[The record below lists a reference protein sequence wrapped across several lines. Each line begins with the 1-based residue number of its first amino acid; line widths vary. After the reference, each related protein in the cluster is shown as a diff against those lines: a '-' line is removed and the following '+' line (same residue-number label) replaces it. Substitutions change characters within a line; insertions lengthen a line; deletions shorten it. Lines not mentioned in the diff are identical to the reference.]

1 MNLLK
6 VIREEL
12 AESRQEPSPGAR
24 TCLWDS
30 GKKQKRGKRRGK
42 AVMGSPLN
50 HIPKCHMHNL
60 FENFQGWR
68 FHQMSGPE

>member
-12 AESRQEPSPGAR
+12 AESRQEPSSGAR

-30 GKKQKRGKRRGK
+30 GKKKKEEREEER
-42 AVMGSPLN
+42 L
-50 HIPKCHMHNL
+50 
-60 FENFQGWR
+60 
-68 FHQMSGPE
+68 

>member
-1 MNLLK
+1 MLSVTGNLCIYGSNLKNAAFCKRAAGSGMNLLK

-30 GKKQKRGKRRGK
+30 GKKNKEEREEER
-42 AVMGSPLN
+42 L
-50 HIPKCHMHNL
+50 
-60 FENFQGWR
+60 
-68 FHQMSGPE
+68 